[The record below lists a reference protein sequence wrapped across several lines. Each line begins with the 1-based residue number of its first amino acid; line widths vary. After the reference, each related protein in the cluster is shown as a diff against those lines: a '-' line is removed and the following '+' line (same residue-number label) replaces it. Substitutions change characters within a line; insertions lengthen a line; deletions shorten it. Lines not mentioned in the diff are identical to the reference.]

1 MHDRAADLAR
11 TSTEHPP
18 NRALGWPDERRGVSA
33 LRAALGSVAARLS
46 SGWTVVALIAAS
58 LLAVWLPD
66 LDLPLGNSDDGRI
79 LGLFGLQARNFWEL
93 GVVDSRFGAAVE
105 PYVRAVY
112 DVAPRADPPLVAV
125 TYAHHPPLQVLMAVV
140 ATGLLGDSAAA
151 LRVPSLLVGGAT
163 VVFMASLLR
172 SRGLA
177 WGPTLLAV
185 AAMAST
191 GFYYVYARVS
201 VSFSLLLAAVAAVSW
216 ALRRAEPLRRDTL
229 AVAGLAALAA
239 MQSWIGIAA
248 MVLVMLWLLA
258 ARHSDGSE
266 PPSAATEPS
275 TGAVVAARPRRLPV
289 PWRGREGGG
298 RHDGRRVA
306 ARPRRLPVPWLSGG
320 RQRLV
325 AALAAGTAL
334 GAGATALWMLYA
346 AGVEDLANQVAIRT
360 SNEVSGAGGPTF
372 TFGEFLARQWRFA
385 TEEMLVPVWLRVL
398 LAPCLLAGLIDRR
411 TRAPAAITLAVAA
424 ALTFGVQQ
432 GAWVHRLWNFP
443 WLAPVTIGF
452 AALADW
458 VRRPIPRRWR
468 PLPAALAAAV
478 IAGTLVAVAGGST
491 RERYITDPADAG
503 AALEQ
508 VGRLSGS
515 DLAWAVPPVTSPTWV
530 SYYLRTRVIAL
541 DEDKLGDLDGS
552 DVVVL
557 KADRVPDYFPEGALS
572 DPLAA
577 QNDFLVISASKLLPQ

>member
-1 MHDRAADLAR
+1 M
-11 TSTEHPP
+11 
-18 NRALGWPDERRGVSA
+18 
-33 LRAALGSVAARLS
+33 
-46 SGWTVVALIAAS
+46 ALIAAA

-112 DVAPRADPPLVAV
+112 DVAPRADPPSVAV
-125 TYAHHPPLQVLMAVV
+125 TYAHHPPLQVFMSVV
-140 ATGLLGDSAAA
+140 STGILGDSAAA
-151 LRVPSLLVGGAT
+151 LRVPSLLVGAAT

-172 SRGLA
+172 GRGLA

-201 VSFSLLLAAVAAVSW
+201 VSFSLQLAAIAAVSW
-216 ALRRAEPLRRDTL
+216 ALHRAEPRRRDTL
-229 AVAGLAALAA
+229 VVAGFAALAA

-248 MVLVMLWLLA
+248 MGLVMLWLFA
-258 ARHSDGSE
+258 AERGDGGT
-266 PPSAATEPS
+266 A
-275 TGAVVAARPRRLPV
+275 VAARLRRLAVSWP
-289 PWRGREGGG
+289 
-298 RHDGRRVA
+298 
-306 ARPRRLPVPWLSGG
+306 SGG
-320 RQRLV
+320 RRRLL
-325 AALAAGTAL
+325 AAVAAGTAL
-334 GAGATALWMLYA
+334 GAGATALWMLSA
-346 AGVEDLANQVAIRT
+346 AGFEDLANQVAIRT
-360 SNEVSGAGGPTF
+360 GNEVSGAGGPTF

-385 TEEMLVPVWLRVL
+385 TEEMLVPVWLRFL
-398 LAPCLLAGLIDRR
+398 LVPCLLAGLIDRR
-411 TRAPAAITLAVAA
+411 TRAPTAITLVVAA

-468 PLPAALAAAV
+468 PLPAALAAVV
-478 IAGTLVAVAGGST
+478 IAATLVAVASGST
-491 RERYITDPADAG
+491 RQRYITDPADAG
-503 AALEQ
+503 AVLEQ
-508 VGRLSGS
+508 VGRLPGAE
-515 DLAWAVPPVTSPTWV
+515 LAWAVSPVTSPTWV
-530 SYYLRTRVIAL
+530 SYYLRMRVISL
-541 DEDKLGDLDGS
+541 NEDNLGDLDES

-557 KADRVPDYFPEGALS
+557 RADRVPDYFPEGALS

-577 QNDFLVISASKLLPQ
+577 HNDFLVISASKLLPE

>member
-1 MHDRAADLAR
+1 M
-11 TSTEHPP
+11 
-18 NRALGWPDERRGVSA
+18 
-33 LRAALGSVAARLS
+33 RAALGSVAARLS
-46 SGWTVVALIAAS
+46 SGWTVVALIAAA

-66 LDLPLGNSDDGRI
+66 LGLPLGNSDDGRI

-112 DVAPRADPPLVAV
+112 DVAPRAEPPPAAV
-125 TYAHHPPLQVLMAVV
+125 TYAHHPPLQVFMAVV
-140 ATGLLGDSAAA
+140 STGILGDSAAA
-151 LRVPSLLVGGAT
+151 LRVPSLLVGAAT

-172 SRGLA
+172 GRGLA

-201 VSFSLLLAAVAAVSW
+201 VSFSLQVAAIAAVSW
-216 ALRRAEPLRRDTL
+216 ALHRAEPLRRDTL
-229 AVAGLAALAA
+229 VVAGFAALAA

-258 ARHSDGSE
+258 AGHRDGSR
-266 PPSAATEPS
+266 PPSSGTEPS
-275 TGAVVAARPRRLPV
+275 VGAAVAARPRRLTVSWP
-289 PWRGREGGG
+289 
-298 RHDGRRVA
+298 
-306 ARPRRLPVPWLSGG
+306 SGG
-320 RQRLV
+320 QQRL
-325 AALAAGTAL
+325 LAAVAVGTAL
-334 GAGATALWMLYA
+334 GGGATALWMLST
-346 AGVEDLANQVAIRT
+346 AGFEDLANQVAIRT
-360 SNEVSGAGGPTF
+360 GNEVGGTSGPTF

-398 LAPCLLAGLIDRR
+398 LVPCLLAGLIDRR
-411 TRAPAAITLAVAA
+411 TRAPTAITLAVAA

-468 PLPAALAAAV
+468 PLPAALAAVV
-478 IAGTLVAVAGGST
+478 IAGTLIAVASGST
-491 RERYITDPADAG
+491 RQRYITDPAEAG
-503 AALEQ
+503 TVLEQ

-515 DLAWAVPPVTSPTWV
+515 ELAWAVPPVTSPTWV
-530 SYYLRTRVIAL
+530 SYYLRTRVIDLNEDRL
-541 DEDKLGDLDGS
+541 DDLHES

-557 KADRVPDYFPEGALS
+557 SADRVPDYFPDGALN
-572 DPLAA
+572 DPLAVHGE
-577 QNDFLVISASKLLPQ
+577 FVVISAARLLPK